1 MPKPLRRFADQHVLP
16 ILRAL
21 DVAAVVDGV
30 GADAARLS
38 ATRSAPVV
46 AWHLPSFLGR
56 RPRAAAR
63 RPAGDI
69 AGKLAASAS
78 TTPFSVGDRDGVER
92 GHERALALV
101 RRAQLPNVLGELRNA
116 PARS

>member
-30 GADAARLS
+30 GADAARRDAFDAGGRLALAALLGAS
-38 ATRSAPVV
+38 TASSG
-46 AWHLPSFLGR
+46 PSSG
-56 RPRAAAR
+56 
-63 RPAGDI
+63 GDI
-69 AGKLAASAS
+69 AGKLAASAG
-78 TTPFSVGDRDGVER
+78 TTTFSVGDRDGVER